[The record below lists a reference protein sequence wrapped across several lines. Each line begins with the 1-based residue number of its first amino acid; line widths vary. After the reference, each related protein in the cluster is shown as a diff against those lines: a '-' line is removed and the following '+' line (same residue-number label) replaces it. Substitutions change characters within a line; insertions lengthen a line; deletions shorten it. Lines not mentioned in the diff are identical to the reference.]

1 MTEMT
6 EKNICIFGA
15 SSSNIGSIYLG
26 AAFETGRLIAEAG
39 FGLVFGAGD
48 SGVMGA
54 AARGADGSGG
64 RITGVIPEK
73 LNRKG
78 IYFERCTERIET
90 KTMHERK
97 SLMEELSDGFIAL
110 AGGYGTIEE
119 FMEVLTLKQLKYF
132 DKPIVLLNTNGYFDP
147 LIRQLGRCVEEGF
160 TSKAHGA
167 LYFVAKDPEE
177 AVGYCANYSG
187 MEIKDKLP
195 CMKGGA
201 E

>member
-1 MTEMT
+1 MNNTLR
-6 EKNICIFGA
+6 KNICVFGA
-15 SSSNIGSIYLG
+15 SSDRIDKVYLD
-26 AAFETGRLIAEAG
+26 AAFLTGRLLALAG
-39 FGLVFGAGD
+39 YGLVFGAGD

-54 AARGADGSGG
+54 AARGASEAGG

-78 IYFERCTERIET
+78 IYFEGCTERIET

-97 SLMEELSDGFIAL
+97 SLMEDLSEGFIAL

-132 DKPIVLLNTNGYFDP
+132 DKPIVLLSTNGYFDP
-147 LIRQLGRCVEEGF
+147 LIRQLERCVEKGF
-160 TSKAHGA
+160 TSEAHGA
-167 LYFVAKDPEE
+167 LYFVAKDPDE
-177 AVGYCANYSG
+177 AVGFSVNYKG

-195 CMKGGA
+195 GMEG
-201 E
+201 

>member
-1 MTEMT
+1 MNNTFL
-6 EKNICIFGA
+6 KNICIFGA
-15 SSSNIGSIYLG
+15 SSDRIDKVYLD
-26 AAFETGRLIAEAG
+26 AAFLTGRLLALAEY
-39 FGLVFGAGD
+39 GLVFGAGD

-54 AARGADGSGG
+54 AARGAREAGG

-78 IYFERCTERIET
+78 IYFEGCTERIET

-97 SLMEELSDGFIAL
+97 SLMEDLSCGFIAL

-132 DKPIVLLNTNGYFDP
+132 DKPIVLLNTDGYFDP
-147 LIRQLGRCVEEGF
+147 LIRQLERCVFEGF

-167 LYFVAKDPEE
+167 LYFVAKDPYE
-177 AVGYCANYSG
+177 AVGFCVNYKG

-195 CMKGGA
+195 GMEG
-201 E
+201 